1 MHQEI
6 LSEKQLSLIPIIKEF
21 SSDFGLAGGTA
32 IAFHIGHRRSIDFDL
47 MSFKGFNTLNIQKK
61 IINSKKIE
69 RVFVDEKEEYTISV
83 DGVKITFLHYP
94 FKFSFTEDFNGIK
107 TADLLTLSALK
118 AYAIGRRAKWKDY
131 VDIYFITKSFFSVSQ
146 ISNKAEE
153 IFGEMFNE
161 KIFRSQLSYFNDVDY
176 SEKVEYMPGFE
187 VSDDVVREGL
197 LEVSLQQEK
206 LE

>member
-6 LSEKQLSLIPIIKEF
+6 LSDKQLSLIPVIEEF
-21 SSDFGLAGGTA
+21 SPDFGLAGGTA
-32 IAFHIGHRRSIDFDL
+32 IALHIGHRQSIDFDL

-61 IINSKKIE
+61 IIKSRKIE

-83 DGVKITFLHYP
+83 DEVKITFLQYP
-94 FKFSFTEDFNGIK
+94 FKFFFNEDFNGIK

-131 VDIYFITKSFFSVSQ
+131 VDIYFITKSFFNINQ
-146 ISNKAEE
+146 ISARAEE

-161 KIFRSQLSYFNDVDY
+161 KIFRSQLSYFNDIDY

-187 VSDDVVREGL
+187 VSDDIIKEKL
-197 LEVSLQQEK
+197 LEVSLQ
-206 LE
+206 